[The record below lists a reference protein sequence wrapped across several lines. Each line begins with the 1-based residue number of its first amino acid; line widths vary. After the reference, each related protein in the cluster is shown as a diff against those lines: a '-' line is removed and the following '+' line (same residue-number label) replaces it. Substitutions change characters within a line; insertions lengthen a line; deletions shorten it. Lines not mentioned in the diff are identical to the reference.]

1 MNPVLGASSPDH
13 ASGGDQ
19 ADREMRAAAGVF
31 ATPVASG
38 ETR

>member
-19 ADREMRAAAGVF
+19 ADREMRAAAGV

-38 ETR
+38 ETP